1 MRKLLYILLLFG
13 SLVQAQFT
21 PLVGI
26 VASSG
31 GVTGPVNILGTGGEF
46 NDGTGWSLAA
56 GWAISGGT
64 LNGTATTTLASHDSP
79 AIAPTNGVTY
89 DISFDITAHTSGNL
103 RIRVGG
109 TSSATITISGTGAY
123 TSSVVSGADGTVKV
137 DDGGAGGAFTG
148 SIDNLV
154 ISEQ

>member
-1 MRKLLYILLLFG
+1 MFG
-13 SLVQAQFT
+13 VAAIFYNNISTGVN
-21 PLVGI
+21 PNI
-26 VASSG
+26 VS
-31 GVTGPVNILGTGGEF
+31 NGTF
-46 NDGTGWSLAA
+46 DDGTGWSLAS

-64 LNGTATTTLASHDSP
+64 LNGTATTTLASQDSP

-89 DISFDITAHTSGNL
+89 DFSFDVTAHTSGNL